1 VWRRILRDP
10 AAAAAA
16 FFLFIIVAAAIF
28 APLIA
33 PYDPYTN
40 NMRLRFC
47 PPLCVTA
54 GQVDDMLEILGEV
67 IADVGA
73 VPELAATR

>member
-1 VWRRILRDP
+1 MTDAALSLQSEADQRAIAAIRRKNAVWRRILRDP

-16 FFLFIIVAAAIF
+16 FFLFIIVMAAIF

-33 PYDPYTN
+33 PFDPYTN

-47 PPLCVTA
+47 PPL
-54 GQVDDMLEILGEV
+54 G
-67 IADVGA
+67 
-73 VPELAATR
+73 